1 MDFDAPF
8 DEMML
13 VELPSEEEAERLWL
27 RLLPTRMAW
36 LHGQDGAHLVAVV
49 LRAEP
54 DDLALLLRELEAW
67 LVERGVAQ
75 AQFELDGRTY
85 SLRPRPAAMA
95 GSFD

>member
-8 DEMML
+8 DEILL
-13 VELPSEEEAERLWL
+13 VELTSEEEAERLWL
-27 RLLPTRMAW
+27 RLLPARMAW
-36 LHGQDGAHLVAVV
+36 LHGKDGTHTVAVV

-67 LVERGVAQ
+67 LVERGVPQ

-85 SLRPRPAAMA
+85 ALRPRPTALT